1 MSESIGSSF
10 HLFPDY
16 KRYFRIVHA
25 PIFFKYFA
33 SDRRHMKDHDG
44 GWTHPPPSYDPVTAA
59 DGSGTKHNLNE
70 YMNISSMEVINNFEQ
85 DSINGVLCNKLG
97 AVIDENLLEDLLQRV
112 FSAIKS

>member
-16 KRYFRIVHA
+16 KRIVHA

-44 GWTHPPPSYDPVTAA
+44 GWIHPPPSYDPVTAA

-85 DSINGVLCNKLG
+85 DSINGVLCKKLG
-97 AVIDENLLEDLLQRV
+97 AVIDENLLEDFLQRV